1 MKTIYSFTLSSDE
14 YPSYSKR
21 FNDDLRLFAYMLYNE
36 VYNYYGDGDNVLNI
50 NPLIEYNDL
59 IEFSNI
65 DFDYRFISDINDDGY
80 TYYEPF
86 IVGKKTFCFT
96 TFGDN
101 NDERII
107 ENSLDYIM
115 RLLKMNYNVI
125 INKYSYVA
133 NNINDERNREN
144 TIRRIF
150 ADFGDICP
158 IKTGIVAM
166 IMKYKS
172 MKKRIRNNKNSNNRC
187 YNNY

>member
-36 VYNYYGDGDNVLNI
+36 VYNYYGDVDNVLNI

-59 IEFSNI
+59 MEFSNLG
-65 DFDYRFISDINDDGY
+65 FDYRFISDIKDDGY

-86 IVGKKTFCFT
+86 IVGERTFCFT
-96 TFGDN
+96 TFSDN
-101 NDERII
+101 IDERII

-115 RLLKMNYNVI
+115 RLLKMNYSVS
-125 INKYSYVA
+125 INKYSYMA
-133 NNINDERNREN
+133 KDINDERNRED
-144 TIRRIF
+144 TIRKIF
-150 ADFGDICP
+150 DDFKTVCP
-158 IKTGIVAM
+158 IKTGIIAM
-166 IMKYKS
+166 VMKYKS
-172 MKKRIRNNKNSNNRC
+172 MKKRIRNNSNNRC

>member
-14 YPSYSKR
+14 YPSYGKR

-36 VYNYYGDGDNVLNI
+36 IYNYSDGIDNILDI

-59 IEFSNI
+59 KEKFGLDFS
-65 DFDYRFISDINDDGY
+65 YRFDSDMYDDGY

-86 IVGKKTFCFT
+86 MVGNRTFCFT

-101 NDERII
+101 IDERII
-107 ENSLDYIM
+107 ECSIEYIM
-115 RLLKMNYNVI
+115 RLLKMNYKVT
-125 INKYSYVA
+125 INKYSYIA
-133 NNINDERNREN
+133 NDINDEKNRED

-150 ADFGDICP
+150 DDFGYVCP
-158 IKTGIVAM
+158 IKTGIIAM
-166 IMKYKS
+166 FMKYNS
-172 MKKRIRNNKNSNNRC
+172 MKKRIRNNKNKC